1 MYSIQSSNDYIIFR
15 IINLGMDCHTRTSN
29 NKKEIEEYLKK
40 GKSVLE
46 NDLSIKLEVE
56 MCLNNNKN
64 PFLIT

>member
-1 MYSIQSSNDYIIFR
+1 
-15 IINLGMDCHTRTSN
+15 MDCHTRTLN

-46 NDLSIKLEVE
+46 NDLSIKLQVE